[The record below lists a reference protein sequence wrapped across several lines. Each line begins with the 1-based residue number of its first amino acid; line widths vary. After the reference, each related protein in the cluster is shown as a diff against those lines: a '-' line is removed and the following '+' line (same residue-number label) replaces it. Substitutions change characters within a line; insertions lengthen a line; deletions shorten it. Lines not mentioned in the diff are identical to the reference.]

1 MDLTIT
7 ILTWLLPLLYLAV
20 MVEHG
25 LAFTLRVRADSRSL
39 WLVLIV
45 LLNVAYLALR
55 TAAGQGAPLGT
66 PPTIPAIL
74 ALSIAAVYAI
84 VELITRDRRT
94 GVFVLAV
101 VFLFQYTA
109 SMLFST
115 GGVAGWEAMKMQSP
129 WAGLHVI
136 LALLAYTALA
146 LAAVYGL
153 LYISVGRSLKR
164 HYFGVLY
171 DRLPPLAVL
180 GHMTWHALLT
190 GFVCMTIALAA
201 APLLHGGPGEGA
213 SLHGLSPRML
223 AKIVI
228 GLVVWVIYAVAIF
241 GKVVRKWEQ
250 ARISFLAL
258 LGFAIVTALLVVSAI
273 LSEPA
278 V

>member
-25 LAFTLRVRADSRSL
+25 LAFTLRVRADIRSP

-45 LLNVAYLALR
+45 LVNIAYLALR
-55 TAAGQGAPLGT
+55 SAAHGPALGT

-74 ALSIAAVYAI
+74 ALSIAAVYAL
-84 VELITRDRRT
+84 VELFTRDRRT

-101 VFLFQYTA
+101 VFIFQYIA
-109 SMLFST
+109 AMLFYA
-115 GGVAGWEAMKMQSP
+115 GGFAGWEALKTPSP

-136 LALLAYTALA
+136 LALLSYTALA

-153 LYISVGRSLKR
+153 LYISVRRDLKR

-180 GHMTWHALLT
+180 GHMTWHAMLT

-201 APLLHGGPGEGA
+201 GPLMMNWPAGE
-213 SLHGLSPRML
+213 SLPPKLL

-228 GLVVWVIYAVAIF
+228 GLAAWIIYAVAIF
-241 GKVVRKWEQ
+241 GKFVRKWDQ
-250 ARISFLAL
+250 AGISVFALVGFFIITIVLA
-258 LGFAIVTALLVVSAI
+258 VSAI
-273 LSEPA
+273 MSDPA
-278 V
+278 A